1 MPPRHCK
8 AKEAEVA
15 AVGNLERLGRIG
27 DREVAGRTDL
37 LVSPL
42 RRAAQ
47 TLELEI
53 DEAEIVRAS
62 RNMGPQPENAV
73 PCGFH
78 QRNLDRRSV
87 GTRDRTFEGTV
98 VDFTRLEP
106 DKGRS
111 EIVGPTAEGPI
122 GTRGL
127 G

>member
-1 MPPRHCK
+1 M
-8 AKEAEVA
+8 

-47 TLELEI
+47 ALELEI
-53 DEAEIVRAS
+53 DEAEIVRAA
-62 RNMGPQPENAV
+62 RDMGPQPENTV
-73 PCGFH
+73 TRSFH

-87 GTRDRTFEGTV
+87 GTRDRAFEGTV
-98 VDFTRLEP
+98 GDFTRLEP

-111 EIVGPTAEGPI
+111 EIVSPATEGLI
-122 GTRGL
+122 DTRGL